1 MSTTLEIRG
10 LDDLKAA
17 LRALPTTLVS
27 AATPIV
33 IGAAQAARADIVAQY
48 PQGPTGNLKKGVRVE
63 LKSAN
68 KDGVVAIVK
77 STARHAW
84 IYEHGTQARH
94 TKLGA
99 SRGVMPAPPT
109 PVFIPTMMRARRAM
123 YAQLGALLE
132 AQGLAVV
139 SR

>member
-1 MSTTLEIRG
+1 MSTRLEILG
-10 LDDLKAA
+10 LDELKAA
-17 LRALPTTLVS
+17 LRALPATMTS
-27 AATPIV
+27 QATPIV
-33 IGAAQAARADIVAQY
+33 IGAAQAARADIAGQY
-48 PQGPTGNLKKGVRVE
+48 PQVTGNLKQGVRVE

-109 PVFIPTMMRARRAM
+109 PVFIPTMIRARRAM

-132 AQGLAVV
+132 AQGLTVV